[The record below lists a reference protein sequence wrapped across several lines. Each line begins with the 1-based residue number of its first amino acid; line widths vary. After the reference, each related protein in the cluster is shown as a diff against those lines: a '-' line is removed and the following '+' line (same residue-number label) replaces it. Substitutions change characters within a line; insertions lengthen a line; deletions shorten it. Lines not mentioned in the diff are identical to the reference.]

1 MHVGV
6 VFIRGISIVML
17 ILLRSAQWYQ
27 QLIAFGGCC
36 GSLSLQLWS
45 PCVVPSMTKKYGILL
60 LRMPV
65 TFEYVYTLLRT
76 FYSTGRKRRQIME
89 MLK

>member
-1 MHVGV
+1 MHV

-27 QLIAFGGCC
+27 QWIAFGGCC

-60 LRMPV
+60 LHMPV
-65 TFEYVYTLLRT
+65 MFEYVCVLCLELFTVLAGKGDKLW
-76 FYSTGRKRRQIME
+76 KC
-89 MLK
+89 